1 MVLVEMVVRW
11 SPKTSQQGPLFI
23 QGTTKKIRPYR
34 EFDGRNS
41 LWRKLKRD
49 WNTKQKK
56 DLVEQKNQREKKS
69 RREKSTTDY
78 ILYTGNAQHALI
90 MHYHHAF
97 YWEIYIFWQ
106 NIHSKSK
113 ISFKNTR
120 VVSFYGLIL
129 VKDDKSYLWIIYKCI
144 WYLAYQIELAY
155 FTLD

>member
-56 DLVEQKNQREKKS
+56 DLVEQKNQREKNPE
-69 RREKSTTDY
+69 EKNPLQITIYY
-78 ILYTGNAQHALI
+78 IQEMLN
-90 MHYHHAF
+90 MH
-97 YWEIYIFWQ
+97 
-106 NIHSKSK
+106 
-113 ISFKNTR
+113 
-120 VVSFYGLIL
+120 
-129 VKDDKSYLWIIYKCI
+129 
-144 WYLAYQIELAY
+144 
-155 FTLD
+155 